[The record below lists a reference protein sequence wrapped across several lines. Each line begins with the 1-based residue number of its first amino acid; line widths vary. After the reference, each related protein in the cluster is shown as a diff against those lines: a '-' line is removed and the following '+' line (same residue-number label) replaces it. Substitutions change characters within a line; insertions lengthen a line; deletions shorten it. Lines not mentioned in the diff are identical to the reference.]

1 MLMHLKKKKLSSN
14 NLKPYLPQLK
24 NALNHFLDLL
34 LSFPEI
40 TSEQKTAAEKIRHF
54 DFEQYHDTVSWYVSL
69 DIFDYEL
76 QMRQTNRKGP
86 YMRSWSIW
94 CEQGTLEIGAASQID
109 FNETEPSHFEFNFLY
124 SFILDEVFP
133 KSKTEF
139 DFDSFIEDA
148 KNYASYMDGHLNEL
162 DVDIDFWEQNVT

>member
-1 MLMHLKKKKLSSN
+1 MPELKK
-14 NLKPYLPQLK
+14 
-24 NALNHFLDLL
+24 ALNYFLDLL

-40 TSEQKTAAEKIRHF
+40 TNEQKTAAEKIRHF

-69 DIFDYEL
+69 NIYDYEL

-94 CEQGTLEIGAASQID
+94 CEQETLQIEAASQID
-109 FNETEPSHFEFNFLY
+109 FNETEPSHFKFNFLY
-124 SFILDEVFP
+124 SFTLDECYP

-139 DFDSFIEDA
+139 SFSSFIRDA
-148 KNYASYMDGHLNEL
+148 RNYQAYINEHLKE
-162 DVDIDFWEQNVT
+162 VSIDLEFSE

>member
-14 NLKPYLPQLK
+14 NLKPYLPELK

-40 TSEQKTAAEKIRHF
+40 TSEQKIAAEKIRHF

-94 CEQGTLEIGAASQID
+94 CEHKILIVEAESSID
-109 FNETEPSHFEFNFLY
+109 FNKTEPSHFEFFFSY
-124 SFILDEVFP
+124 YFDLDECYP

-148 KNYASYMDGHLNEL
+148 KNYYAYINEHLKETS
-162 DVDIDFWEQNVT
+162 IDLEFF